1 MALLLNDFKKP
12 KGYGYGYGYGY
23 AYAYGYVY
31 GYGDKKT
38 NGGYYTDETKETN
51 WWNRFKEYF

>member
-1 MALLLNDFKKP
+1 MMIGD
-12 KGYGYGYGYGY
+12 GYGYGYGY